1 MLPGSR
7 PCARAAVGA
16 LSMMRSAHPSRSVH
30 VDVSSLRG
38 KHLDSLFSLSGAE
51 MSALLDL
58 SSALKASLR
67 RGGAGAGGRGGYAP
81 LRGRSLAMLFQKRS
95 TRTRVST
102 EAGFAMLGGH
112 PLFLGSEDIQ
122 LGKNESLRDTARVLS
137 RFNDGIL
144 ARVYGH
150 ADIEGL
156 CAEASVPVINAL
168 SDREHP
174 LQGLADMLTMREAF
188 GALRGLTVAWVGDGN
203 NVCATLL
210 SAAPAMGF
218 DVQVATP
225 PGYGVAPAL
234 LARATAAA
242 AAAGTRIA
250 VGADPR
256 AALAGAHVVATDTW
270 VSMGQEAEKA
280 ARQAAFAGFQV
291 TERLAADAGAHP
303 EWRFLHCLP
312 RKPDEVDDEVFYS
325 PRRSLVWDEAENRM
339 WTVMAVLLAQMDGG
353 AAVPA

>member
-1 MLPGSR
+1 LCGGGCRAAAGLQLSHASR
-7 PCARAAVGA
+7 PRRR
-16 LSMMRSAHPSRSVH
+16 LSDSHP
-30 VDVSSLRG
+30 
-38 KHLDSLFSLSGAE
+38 A
-51 MSALLDL
+51 
-58 SSALKASLR
+58 
-67 RGGAGAGGRGGYAP
+67 
-81 LRGRSLAMLFQKRS
+81 
-95 TRTRVST
+95 
-102 EAGFAMLGGH
+102 
-112 PLFLGSEDIQ
+112 GSEDIQ

-353 AAVPA
+353 AVVPA